1 MLNEQLYN
9 ALLRAFGK
17 VEVANEG
24 VHATI
29 EVSPSGDGSWYISD
43 QGEGGEEYRVNCP
56 FCRDHKGHL
65 YISHMSYAAP
75 IVRGTQL
82 QVGGLLAHCF
92 RRECLRDP
100 NNKDILAG
108 KIGMA
113 MSGEGCAPTV
123 DMSEPDETDIQL
135 NLSNE
140 LTLEGLRTWI
150 PDWQEIDPN
159 TTDPDIMEY
168 LGDRDITVDIVEWL
182 NIGWGPIKS
191 MRTGTYLN
199 NGHPWVL
206 FPVLR
211 NGKLAG
217 VQARCPDK
225 FLKEDGIKYYFHPAC
240 RKKTIVYNLDIAAQI
255 GIGVVCE
262 GVFDVAHI
270 GKAGVCVFGHTP
282 SITQKRLLASN
293 LQGVIWLPDT
303 DVSETLNPIEIA
315 TKQCAEWNSAGIFSK
330 GAHVVTLP
338 AKDAGSMQRFDIWE
352 TIAKQVPSDLRDYI
366 LDKVVAKL

>member
-9 ALLRAFGK
+9 ALVKAFGK
-17 VEVANEG
+17 VEIANEG

-29 EVSPSGDGSWYISD
+29 EIDQSGTGGWRISN

-56 FCRDHKGHL
+56 FCHDHKGHL

-92 RRECLRDP
+92 RRECLKDS
-100 NNKDILAG
+100 NNRDILAG

-113 MSGEGCAPTV
+113 MSGEGAAPTV
-123 DMSEPDETDIQL
+123 DMSAPDEIDLQL

-140 LTLEGLRTWI
+140 LTLEGLRTWV
-150 PDWQEIDPN
+150 PDWQPIDSN
-159 TTDPDIMEY
+159 TDPDIMEY
-168 LGDRDITVDIVEWL
+168 LSNRDITEDIVEWL

-240 RKKTIVYNLDIAAQI
+240 RKKTIVFNLDIASQI
-255 GIGVVCE
+255 GIGVLCE
-262 GVFDVAHI
+262 GIFDVAHI

-293 LQGVIWLPDT
+293 MQGIIWLPDT
-303 DVSETLNPIEIA
+303 DISATLNPIDIA
-315 TKQCAEWNSAGIFSK
+315 MKQCAEWNSSGVFSK
-330 GAHVVTLP
+330 GAHVVPLP
-338 AKDAGSMQRFDIWE
+338 AKDAGSMSRIDVWQ
-352 TIAKQVPSDLRDYI
+352 TVLNQVSSEMRDY
-366 LDKVVAKL
+366 LMEKVVPRL